1 MEGNITKEMQ
11 RNKLAI
17 DIAGAGIG
25 ALLGMALSKKKSF
38 IVIASYTVLFYQF
51 AQIFG
56 DIYYIRKT
64 KEN

>member
-1 MEGNITKEMQ
+1 MEENTKEMQ

-17 DIAGAGIG
+17 NIAGAGIG
-25 ALLGMALSKKKSF
+25 ALLGMALSKKKTF

-56 DIYYIRKT
+56 DAYYLNKI
-64 KEN
+64 KEK